1 MFRLSR
7 NLVQKTV
14 QNPKKPL
21 NPAKKPQFQR
31 NKPVQTYSEKHMIPI
46 YKTTEKYNKDLAI
59 KRSLGILMIGG
70 FTGVGCR
77 DMMRLSIYSPQEY
90 KEVSENDILSVIL
103 RFLVGEKTRTEPLGF
118 TKASDEILVGQL
130 GIDKKNFD
138 TTEGVTWVKKYLLPG
153 LAASIPVLVLALF
166 FAFERRSLRNIIQ
179 TVHILP
185 KDPIAKTGPSVNDR
199 VRITFLK
206 SADDYIRKT
215 ERRFTIPLADVK
227 MSVAFNKNKEEFWR
241 IVIPQG
247 TGEAMT
253 PFVLPVGLDADYLEF
268 DRKLAMREMNPKVIR
283 STDAEQS
290 F

>member
-1 MFRLSR
+1 MIRLSR

-90 KEVSENDILSVIL
+90 KEVSENDVLSMIL

-118 TKASDEILVGQL
+118 TKATYGGKVYPCPCTCT
-130 GIDKKNFD
+130 F
-138 TTEGVTWVKKYLLPG
+138 
-153 LAASIPVLVLALF
+153 
-166 FAFERRSLRNIIQ
+166 
-179 TVHILP
+179 VH
-185 KDPIAKTGPSVNDR
+185 VC
-199 VRITFLK
+199 
-206 SADDYIRKT
+206 
-215 ERRFTIPLADVK
+215 
-227 MSVAFNKNKEEFWR
+227 
-241 IVIPQG
+241 
-247 TGEAMT
+247 
-253 PFVLPVGLDADYLEF
+253 PFVHGF
-268 DRKLAMREMNPKVIR
+268 F
-283 STDAEQS
+283 Q
-290 F
+290 